1 MSVNQV
7 IADLENHLNQMQPNS
22 YESLRV
28 ELRSSFDAV
37 VDVMVRL
44 QNANG
49 NAQLEFNSIMTERL
63 QVMRDAE
70 QRHLENSLPVLPHH
84 PGPYIPFPPLED
96 QNAANNPNFRSSVRV
111 TSRALVYREYHTKMD
126 DPCPICFES
135 YKRGNS
141 IVTECNHELCHG
153 CLYNLILAR
162 GHSKVHCSLCR
173 QELKNVTN
181 FYPRKGKIGK
191 QDKKIRENLLRI
203 AGPR

>member
-7 IADLENHLNQMQPNS
+7 IADLENHLEQMQPDS
-22 YESLRV
+22 IESMRD
-28 ELRSSFDAV
+28 EMRSSFDAV

-44 QNANG
+44 QNANVD
-49 NAQLEFNSIMTERL
+49 ARLEFDRITTERL
-63 QVMRDAE
+63 QMMRNAE
-70 QRHLENSLPVLPHH
+70 ERFLTNSLPILSHY
-84 PGPYIPFPPLED
+84 PGPFPTLSTPSVSND
-96 QNAANNPNFRSSVRV
+96 PNFRSSVLV
-111 TSRALVYREYHTKMD
+111 TSHALSYREYHTKMSE
-126 DPCPICFES
+126 PCPICFES
-135 YKRGNS
+135 YKKVNS

-153 CLYNLILAR
+153 CLYNLIISR

-181 FYPRKGKIGK
+181 FYPLKGKIGK